1 MHKYL
6 ASTNTVL
13 VPKHGTKRERER
25 QRERE
30 RERQRKREERARD
43 GRRHRHAKGAQC
55 NRSVNI
61 KLAAS
66 DSISQIANEIG

>member
-1 MHKYL
+1 MELRGREK
-6 ASTNTVL
+6 
-13 VPKHGTKRERER
+13 KGGRERDT
-25 QRERE
+25 ERE
-30 RERQRKREERARD
+30 IERTRD
-43 GRRHRHAKGAQC
+43 GRRHRQAKGTQC